1 MKHNIQHQQTTAV
14 RAPISRTA
22 HGEHTD
28 PLYFTSGYV
37 FENAAQAAARFAG
50 DEPGAVYGR
59 LTNPSVQAFEE
70 HLAAMEGA
78 DYCTATST
86 GMAAINLVFTA
97 LLNAGDHIIASS
109 SLFGATINLL
119 SNIFSRFGVETTF
132 VPIADT
138 AAWQNAVKENT
149 KALFLESP
157 SNPLCELGDVT
168 ALADT
173 AHQTGAILIV
183 DNTYNTPVLQTPL
196 EQGADVVVY
205 SATKFIDGQGR
216 ALAGA
221 ALTNDESIDEELF
234 SILRTAGASLSPMNA
249 WQMNQALATLPL
261 RMQAH
266 CQNAMDIAT
275 WLEQQPRVKRVYY
288 PGLAS
293 HPQHTLAREQ
303 QKGFGGMLSF
313 EVDGGKSNAWQ
324 LMDACR
330 MISLSVNLGD
340 TRTIITHPASTSHGR
355 LTEEQRISVGIG
367 DNLIRL
373 SVGLESVEDIQAD
386 LSRGLALI

>member
-1 MKHNIQHQQTTAV
+1 MKNKIQNKQTVAV
-14 RAPISRTA
+14 RGPVSRTQ

-59 LTNPSVQAFEE
+59 LTNPSVQAFEA
-70 HLAAMEGA
+70 HLAALEGA
-78 DYCTATST
+78 EYCTATST
-86 GMAAINLVFTA
+86 GMAAINLVFSA
-97 LLNAGDHIIASS
+97 LLSAGDHIIASS

-119 SNIFSRFGVETTF
+119 NNIFSRFGVETTF

-138 AAWQNAVKENT
+138 TAWQKAMKNNT
-149 KALFLESP
+149 RLLFLESP
-157 SNPLCELGDVT
+157 SNPLCELGNVS
-168 ALADT
+168 ALAEI
-173 AHQTGAILIV
+173 AHQADAMLVV
-183 DNTYNTPVLQTPL
+183 DNTYNTPVLQQPL
-196 EQGADVVVY
+196 AQGADIVVY

-221 ALTNDESIDEELF
+221 ALTNDETIDEELF

-266 CQNAMDIAT
+266 CNNAMDIAT
-275 WLEQQPRVKRVYY
+275 WLEKQPQVERVYY

-293 HPQHTLAREQ
+293 HPQHTLASQ
-303 QKGFGGMLSF
+303 QQQGFGGMLSF
-313 EVDGGKSNAWQ
+313 EVVGGKSNAWQ
-324 LMDACR
+324 LMDACQ

-355 LTEEQRISVGIG
+355 LSEEERASVGIG

-386 LSRGLALI
+386 LSHGLTLI